1 MNLEN
6 HGSFLGVEW
15 MKILV
20 PYPDELVKIFKA
32 IIGDEAEIVQ
42 SEQSVESMLEHGG
55 DVEIIA
61 SVNVP
66 GEYILKASNLRMIQT
81 FGAGIDRVDLD
92 AVRERGD
99 ITVCNNHVNSAEVA
113 EYAISLLF
121 AVAKNLIPSDRELR
135 TGNWVHRWGGPVPNL
150 EIRGKKA
157 LIIGL
162 GHIGTII
169 AGRLKSFEVT
179 ITAATRSGSSSNN
192 EFVDQVVSIDEVQ
205 SHVGDSDFVIL
216 SLPLTAE
223 SAGLVNREFLS
234 WMKPTSI
241 LVNISRAQIIDEHA
255 LYDAL
260 KEKRIHGAGI
270 DVWWRY
276 PSEWRGTAIP
286 PADVPFHELDNI
298 VISPHRAAY
307 SENIERELFLFAG
320 KNILRFIRGET
331 PHNKIDLER
340 GY

>member
-1 MNLEN
+1 
-6 HGSFLGVEW
+6 
-15 MKILV
+15 MKVLV
-20 PYPDELVKIFKA
+20 PYPDELVKIFKS
-32 IIGDEAEIVQ
+32 IIGDHAEVVQ
-42 SEQSVESMLEHGG
+42 SERSVESMLESGG
-55 DVEIIA
+55 DAEVIA
-61 SVNVP
+61 SVIVP
-66 GEYILKASNLRMIQT
+66 GGYIQKASNLRMIQT

-92 AVRERGD
+92 AVRDRGD
-99 ITVCNNHVNSAEVA
+99 VIVCNNHANSAEVA
-113 EYAISLLF
+113 ESTIALLL

-150 EIRGKKA
+150 EIRGKNV

-162 GHIGTII
+162 GHIGADI
-169 AGRLKSFEVT
+169 AKRLKSFDVK
-179 ITAATRSGSSSNN
+179 ITAATRSGSSSHDNL
-192 EFVDQVVSIDEVQ
+192 VDQIARIDEIEP
-205 SHVGDSDFVIL
+205 HVKDADFVIL
-216 SLPLTAE
+216 SLPLTDE

-241 LVNISRAQIIDEHA
+241 LVNISRAQIIDEQA
-255 LYDAL
+255 LYEAL

-276 PSEWRGTAIP
+276 PKEWRGTAIP

-307 SENIERELFLFAG
+307 SEPVQRELFLFAAN
-320 KNILRFIRGET
+320 NIVRFIRGET
-331 PHNKIDLER
+331 PLNIIDLER

>member
-1 MNLEN
+1 
-6 HGSFLGVEW
+6 
-15 MKILV
+15 MKVLV
-20 PYPDELVKIFKA
+20 PYPDELVKIFKD
-32 IIGDEAEIVQ
+32 IIGDQAEVVQ
-42 SEQSVESMLEHGG
+42 SERSVESMLEIGG
-55 DVEIIA
+55 DAEIVA
-61 SVNVP
+61 SVIVP
-66 GEYILKASNLRMIQT
+66 GEYIQKASNLRMIQT
-81 FGAGIDRVDLD
+81 FGAGIDRVDID
-92 AVRERGD
+92 AVRNRGHV
-99 ITVCNNHVNSAEVA
+99 IVCNNHVNSAEVA
-113 EYAISLLF
+113 EFALSLLF

-135 TGNWVHRWGGPVPNL
+135 AGNWVHRWGGPVHNL

-162 GHIGTII
+162 GHIGADI
-169 AGRLKSFEVT
+169 AKRLKPLEVT
-179 ITAATRSGSSSNN
+179 ITAATRSGTSNKQDLA
-192 EFVDQVVSIDEVQ
+192 DQIVSIGEVKH
-205 SHVGDSDFVIL
+205 HVEDSDFVIL
-216 SLPLTAE
+216 SLPLTEE
-223 SAGLVNREFLS
+223 SVGLVDREFLS

-241 LVNISRAQIIDEHA
+241 LVNISRAQIIDEQA

-286 PADVPFHELDNI
+286 PSDIPFHELDNI

-307 SENIERELFLFAG
+307 SEPVERELFLFAA

-331 PHNKIDLER
+331 PLNIIDLEL

>member
-1 MNLEN
+1 
-6 HGSFLGVEW
+6 

-61 SVNVP
+61 SVSVP
-66 GEYILKASNLRMIQT
+66 GEYILKGSNLRMIQT

-99 ITVCNNHVNSAEVA
+99 IILCNNHVNSAEVA

-162 GHIGTII
+162 GHIGADI
-169 AGRLKSFEVT
+169 AARLKSFEVT
-179 ITAATRSGSSSNN
+179 ITAATRSGSSSND
-192 EFVDQVVSIDEVQ
+192 EFVDQVVSIDEIQ
-205 SHVGDSDFVIL
+205 SHIGDSDFVIL

-223 SAGLVNREFLS
+223 SEGLVNREFLS

-241 LVNISRAQIIDEHA
+241 LVNVSRAQIIDELA
-255 LYDAL
+255 LYDVL
-260 KEKRIHGAGI
+260 KEKGIHGAGI

-307 SENIERELFLFAG
+307 SGNTERELFLFAG

-331 PHNKIDLER
+331 PHNIVDLER

>member
-1 MNLEN
+1 
-6 HGSFLGVEW
+6 
-15 MKILV
+15 MKVLV
-20 PYPDELVKIFKA
+20 PYPDELVKIFKDVL
-32 IIGDEAEIVQ
+32 GDEAQVVQ
-42 SEQSVESMLEHGG
+42 SEQSVESMLEHGS

-61 SVNVP
+61 SVGVP
-66 GEYILKASNLRMIQT
+66 GEYIRKASNLRMIQT
-81 FGAGIDRVDLD
+81 FGAGIDRVDLA

-99 ITVCNNHVNSAEVA
+99 IILCNNHVNSAEVA

-121 AVAKNLIPSDRELR
+121 AVAKNIIPSDRELR
-135 TGNWVHRWGGPVPNL
+135 AGNWVHRWGGPVPNL

-162 GHIGTII
+162 GHIGADISK
-169 AGRLKSFEVT
+169 RLKSFEVK
-179 ITAATRSGSSSNN
+179 ITAATRSGTSSNDDL
-192 EFVDQVVSIDEVQ
+192 VDQVVRTDEVQ
-205 SHVGDSDFVIL
+205 PHVEDSDFVIL
-216 SLPLTAE
+216 SLPLTEE
-223 SAGLVNREFLS
+223 STGLVNREFLS

-241 LVNISRAQIIDEHA
+241 LVNISRAQIIDELA
-255 LYDAL
+255 LFNAL

-276 PSEWRGTAIP
+276 PTEWRGTAIP

-307 SENIERELFLFAG
+307 SEHIERELFLFAG
-320 KNILRFIRGET
+320 KNILRFIRGE
-331 PHNKIDLER
+331 PPLNIIDIER

>member
-1 MNLEN
+1 
-6 HGSFLGVEW
+6 

-20 PYPDELVKIFKA
+20 PYPDELVKIFKD

-42 SEQSVESMLEHGG
+42 SELSVKSMLEYGK

-61 SVNVP
+61 SVRVP
-66 GEYILKASNLRMIQT
+66 GEYIQRASNLRMIQT

-92 AVRERGD
+92 AVKERGD
-99 ITVCNNHVNSAEVA
+99 IIVCNNHVNSAEVA

-121 AVAKNLIPSDRELR
+121 TVAKNIIPSDRELR
-135 TGNWVHRWGGPVPNL
+135 IGNWIHRWGGPVPNL
-150 EIRGKKA
+150 EIREKKL

-162 GHIGTII
+162 GHIGADI
-169 AGRLKSFEVT
+169 AKRLKSFEVT
-179 ITAATRSGSSSNN
+179 ITAVTRSGTSSNDD
-192 EFVDQVVSIDEVQ
+192 FVDQVVSIDELQ
-205 SHVGDSDFVIL
+205 SHVKDADFVIL
-216 SLPLTAE
+216 SLPLTDE
-223 SAGLVNREFLS
+223 STGLVNRDFLS

-241 LVNISRAQIIDEHA
+241 LVNISRAQIIDELA

-276 PSEWRGTAIP
+276 PTKWRGTAIP

-307 SENIERELFLFAG
+307 SEHIERELYLFAAE
-320 KNILRFIRGET
+320 NILRFIRGET
-331 PHNKIDLER
+331 PQNRIDVER

>member
-1 MNLEN
+1 
-6 HGSFLGVEW
+6 
-15 MKILV
+15 MKVLV
-20 PYPDELVKIFKA
+20 PYPDELVKIFKT
-32 IIGDEAEIVQ
+32 IVGDQAEIVQ
-42 SEQSVESMLEHGG
+42 SERSVESMLEFGG
-55 DVEIIA
+55 DAEIIA
-61 SVNVP
+61 SVIVP
-66 GEYILKASNLRMIQT
+66 GEYIRKSSNLRMIQT

-99 ITVCNNHVNSAEVA
+99 IIVCNNHVNSAEVA

-162 GHIGTII
+162 GHIGADI
-169 AGRLKSFEVT
+169 AARLKSFDVT
-179 ITAATRSGSSSNN
+179 ITAATRSGSSSND

-205 SHVGDSDFVIL
+205 AHVADSDFVIL

-223 SAGLVNREFLS
+223 SEGLVNRKFLS

-241 LVNISRAQIIDEHA
+241 LVNISRGQIIDELA

-286 PADVPFHELDNI
+286 SADVPFHELDNI
-298 VISPHRAAY
+298 VISPHRAAF

-320 KNILRFIRGET
+320 NNILRFIRGET
-331 PHNKIDLER
+331 PHNIIDLEQ